1 MRTLNKA
8 LPLAALVM
16 ASLNAHATE
25 VTSLESALEP
35 APLSSMD
42 CIVEPS
48 QVVELGTSVPGVIE
62 EMLYER
68 NAFINAGDIVARLDS
83 RLEIATLELASARAD
98 IDTSLNLRKENADFG
113 LRTQR
118 RNQKLF
124 KEDTIS
130 EQDMDKVRTETYIA
144 QLQARQEEDNLRIA
158 QLEAERARQA
168 LEQRTVRAPITG
180 VIMEKYK
187 NVGEY
192 VEAEPV
198 YRIANLDPL
207 HVELI
212 VPVKHLGKI
221 ERGMTAQIAID
232 VEQQSESSHIAVV
245 KSVDRVA
252 DAASGTFGVLL
263 SMPNSGLRI
272 PSGVRCQLTFDSE
285 E

>member
-8 LPLAALVM
+8 LPLAALM
-16 ASLNAHATE
+16 MTSLNAQA
-25 VTSLESALEP
+25 SQALESEHGTM
-35 APLSSMD
+35 SSMD

-62 EMLYER
+62 EMLFEK
-68 NAFINAGDIVARLDS
+68 NDFIRKGETVARLDS

-98 IDTSLNLRKENADFG
+98 IDTSLNLRRENADFG

-124 KEDTIS
+124 KESTIS
-130 EQDMDKVRTETYIA
+130 AQDMDKVRTETYIA
-144 QLQARQEEDNLRIA
+144 QLQAKQEEDNQKIA
-158 QLEAERARQA
+158 RLEAERARQA
-168 LEQRTVRAPITG
+168 LEQRTVMAPIDG

-187 NVGEY
+187 AVGEY

-212 VPVKHLGKI
+212 VPVKHLGEI
-221 ERGMTAQIAID
+221 ERGMTAQVAID
-232 VEQQSESSHIAVV
+232 IAQSGDESSHIAVV
-245 KSVDRVA
+245 QSVDRVA

-272 PSGVRCQLTFDSE
+272 PSGVRCQLTFDIE
-285 E
+285 